1 MLVSVFILVF
11 ITSESL
17 TLFTYSTMRG
27 ELDINENVS
36 PRKVIQSA
44 SDMLYKMSPN
54 PATFIL
60 CTYLSKNFKFKKV
73 RLSAANKS
81 NCSLR

>member
-1 MLVSVFILVF
+1 
-11 ITSESL
+11 
-17 TLFTYSTMRG
+17 MRG

-44 SDMLYKMSPN
+44 SDMLYKIMSPN
-54 PATFIL
+54 PAAFIL
-60 CTYLSKNFKFKKV
+60 CIYLSKNLKFKKV

-81 NCSLR
+81 NSSLR

>member
-1 MLVSVFILVF
+1 MF

-17 TLFTYSTMRG
+17 TLFTYSTMMG

-44 SDMLYKMSPN
+44 SDTLLEIMSPN
-54 PATFIL
+54 PAAFIL
-60 CTYLSKNFKFKKV
+60 CIYLSKNFKFKKV
-73 RLSAANKS
+73 RLSAANNS